1 METPAL
7 APVLIDGRFRPAS
20 NPVGSF
26 HAFDPTTRRELEAT
40 FPISGADDVKATLQ
54 ASARA
59 AEELE
64 RVSPELRA
72 RFLELYATKLEQNA
86 ERFVACAARETALPA
101 APRLRQVELPRTIQ
115 QLRTAA
121 TVSRR
126 RDWCLATIDSK
137 AGLRSHLGPLG
148 GAVLVLGPNNF
159 PFAFNAV
166 SGGDFAAAIAA
177 GNPVIA
183 KAHPSHPE
191 TTRLLAEQ
199 GLAALEEVG
208 LPRATLQML
217 YQVPDALG
225 LEWVAAKELGATAFT
240 GSKRAGLSL
249 KAAADRAGKPIYLE
263 MSSSNPV
270 FFLPGALRER
280 ATQLADELYES
291 CTLGAGQF
299 CTRPGLSVVVEGSDT
314 RAFFDALAARFAS
327 GTPGT
332 LLSRSVESGLESNIA
347 ELTRAGAE
355 VVSGGTVVPNRGFC
369 FANTLLRVRA
379 RTFFEHAEALQS
391 DAFGGVHLVVI
402 AHDVAELLEVA
413 RALLG
418 NLTGSIYTDTA
429 GSDDSAYAELEPI
442 VRRRVGRLLNDK
454 MPTGVAVSA
463 AMNHGGPF
471 PATGHPGFTAVG
483 MPASLLRFAALR
495 SYDNVRPAR
504 LPPELRDENPT
515 GEMWRYIDGAWTQ
528 RAVGAG

>member
-1 METPAL
+1 MQTSDL

-20 NPVGSF
+20 GPVGSF
-26 HAFDPTTRRELEAT
+26 QAFDPTTRRELEPA
-40 FPISGADDVKATLQ
+40 FPISGPDDVNAVLR
-54 ASARA
+54 AGARA

-64 RVSPELRA
+64 RVSPESRA
-72 RFLELYATKLEQNA
+72 HFLELYAARLERNA
-86 ERFVACAARETALPA
+86 EQLVACAARETALPV
-101 APRLRQVELPRTIQ
+101 APRLRQVELPRTVQ

-121 TVSRR
+121 SVARR
-126 RDWCLATIDSK
+126 RDWCLATIDTK
-137 AGLRSHLGPLG
+137 GGLRSQLGPLG

-183 KAHPSHPE
+183 KAHPSHPA
-191 TTRLLAEQ
+191 TTQLLAEQ
-199 GLAALEEVG
+199 GFAAIEEAG
-208 LPRATLQML
+208 LPPATLQLL
-217 YQVPDALG
+217 YHVPDALG
-225 LEWVAAKELGATAFT
+225 LEWVAAKELGAIAFT

-249 KAAADRAGKPIYLE
+249 KAAAERAGKPIYLE

-280 ATQLADELYES
+280 GTKLADELYES

-299 CTRPGLSVVVEGSDT
+299 CTRPGLSVFVEGADGNT
-314 RAFFDALAARFAS
+314 FFEALAARFAG

-347 ELTRAGAE
+347 ELTAAGAK
-355 VVSGGTVVPNRGFC
+355 VVTGGKRVEDRGYC
-369 FANTLLRVRA
+369 FANTLLRVSARA
-379 RTFFEHAEALQS
+379 FFERADALQADS
-391 DAFGGVHLVVI
+391 FGGVHLVI
-402 AHDVAELLEVA
+402 VARDFQELREVA
-413 RALLG
+413 RVLLG
-418 NLTGSIYTDTA
+418 NLTGSIYTDTS
-429 GSDDSAYAELEPI
+429 GSDDTAYAELEPI
-442 VRRRVGRLLNDK
+442 LRRRVGRLLNDK

-495 SYDNVRPAR
+495 SYDNVRASR
-504 LPPELRDENPT
+504 LPAELRDQNPT
-515 GEMWRYIDGAWTQ
+515 GEMWRYIDGAWSQ
-528 RAVGAG
+528 RDVGAG